1 MSSFGTEDGCYRVY
15 MVKTRVIPRPMT
27 LPLTEY
33 LDLKDRRFIADWDE
47 LITVQMVKAATLLNY
62 EELLQLASAKL
73 ASYLIERD
81 LEGVRTLLGV
91 ESDFDAVEEGELRKE
106 QVTEFNR

>member
-1 MSSFGTEDGCYRVY
+1 
-15 MVKTRVIPRPMT
+15 MT